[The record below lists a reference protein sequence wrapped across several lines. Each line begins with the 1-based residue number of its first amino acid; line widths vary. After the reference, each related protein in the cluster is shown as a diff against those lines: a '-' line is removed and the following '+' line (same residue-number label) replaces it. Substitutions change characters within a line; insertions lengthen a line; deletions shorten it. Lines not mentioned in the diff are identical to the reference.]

1 MLLHFFLIR
10 FGIDTVTLSAGS
22 HLDMSVIVTVQKNY
36 TGDSC
41 QPSMAS
47 WDKGEAKDTDKECL
61 WRKCAQQVQYK
72 VDLGYSKVRMSVDGM
87 PYQYPRGLSRELF
100 VREKNR
106 VSRMLAER
114 VRRLNND
121 AFQPYLYYEFEKLI
135 RHFYDGHSRI
145 LALFNLSMGELVEE
159 RLSVSNYT
167 MHRVSELECAKIVP
181 SISKFELKLIALLE
195 RNWQF
200 DWGRHN
206 DDVTDITFFEAIK
219 YRIPPSPI
227 PMIEA
232 YQQEAITKQK
242 LVDHINQL
250 FRLLLEFWRDLS
262 QNSSARQDANCRKM
276 IAETE
281 HIIKNEP
288 LVARVAYSSVRSVL
302 VRNLEVIL
310 RSKITARGQGGKYF
324 ENNMATLRF
333 RFLSMTVVQ
342 MEESRE
348 YNNFNLLVDLG
359 STMGLYF
366 GLTLLTV
373 FELIIFLFH
382 NRASATNPTPK
393 PNENPKLTQTV
404 YTLPLPITVASASE
418 TMQKHRRLMTGNR
431 RKIVRSY

>member
-1 MLLHFFLIR
+1 MLLYLFLIR
-10 FGIDTVTLSAGS
+10 FGIEAVTLSAGS

-41 QPSMAS
+41 QTSMAS
-47 WDKGEAKDTDKECL
+47 WAKGEKGKDTDKECL

-87 PYQYPRGLSRELF
+87 PYQYPRGLNRESF

-167 MHRVSELECAKIVP
+167 LQRVSELECAKI
-181 SISKFELKLIALLE
+181 LKLIALLE

-262 QNSSARQDANCRKM
+262 QNSTARQDANCRKL

-310 RSKITARGQGGKYF
+310 RSKISFCDFRAARGQGGKYF

-382 NRASATNPTPK
+382 NRASANPTPK
-393 PNENPKLTQTV
+393 PNENPKSGPNSLHSSTTN
-404 YTLPLPITVASASE
+404 
-418 TMQKHRRLMTGNR
+418 HRCKRF
-431 RKIVRSY
+431 